1 MSLISTGCDDP
12 GPHRSNGVRCHLA
25 RCAIKVNNR
34 EMSLKGR
41 GMNVVAV
48 SKLNAHILARKVFET
63 GKSVKEAEKMAR
75 FLESL
80 PFGTVVLGAVKDDA
94 YKYFHRKKLKAAM
107 VSSKTYY

>member
-41 GMNVVAV
+41 GINVVAF